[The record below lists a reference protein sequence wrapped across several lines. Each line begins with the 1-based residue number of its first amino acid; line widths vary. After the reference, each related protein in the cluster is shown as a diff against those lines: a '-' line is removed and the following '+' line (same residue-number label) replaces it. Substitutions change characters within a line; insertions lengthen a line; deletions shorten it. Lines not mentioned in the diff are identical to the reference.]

1 MRSGV
6 ESTGAAGAAAP
17 SALVAG
23 GSTRAEVLGGSEKH
37 LSRGYD
43 NTAKQKEII

>member
-23 GSTRAEVLGGSEKH
+23 SSTKAEVLGAVKSTYHGDMTILPNRK
-37 LSRGYD
+37 
-43 NTAKQKEII
+43 K